1 MPRVSTLHA
10 SDMLMDDDSKILEE
24 LRERPRGG
32 YEVLGEGVYGGR
44 YVTQAETISSQSVKE
59 K

>member
-1 MPRVSTLHA
+1 
-10 SDMLMDDDSKILEE
+10 MLMDDDSKILEE

-32 YEVLGEGVYGGR
+32 YEVLGEGVYGGW
-44 YVTQAETISSQSVKE
+44 YLTQAETISSQSVKE

>member
-1 MPRVSTLHA
+1 
-10 SDMLMDDDSKILEE
+10 MLMDDDSKILEE

-44 YVTQAETISSQSVKE
+44 YVTQAETISSQPVKE